1 MSVMFVGYLF
11 FVLAFLIVLA
21 AVLWATGAPAVEP
34 REHLRIRD
42 EINGGKLYA
51 VEDWRDAA

>member
-1 MSVMFVGYLF
+1 MSEL
-11 FVLAFLIVLA
+11 LAFLMLFFALLALA
-21 AVLWATGAPAVEP
+21 AALWIAGAPEIEP

-51 VEDWRDAA
+51 VEDFPDAA